1 MLHMLDNAN
10 PNKNIIKREF
20 FFLTRE
26 REIYLKVDKEL
37 RGRKRE

>member
-10 PNKNIIKREF
+10 PNKNIIKREI

-26 REIYLKVDKEL
+26 REIFK
-37 RGRKRE
+37 GR